1 MSYFNAEEKRDC
13 LVPRANVKKKK
24 GDRLCHVITPRDKA
38 GALKEINKKASASYE
53 KEGIFY
59 KKTRRYKTGD
69 EKKSGSKGKKK
80 KKLRPGSKRGKEK
93 WRRVKRGGGLTFYLI
108 ESFISFP
115 RLFRA
120 SEEPGVFYYRVAHK
134 RV

>member
-13 LVPRANVKKKK
+13 LVPRANVKKK

-53 KEGIFY
+53 KEGISY

-80 KKLRPGSKRGKEK
+80 NRNYAPGANEEKRSGE
-93 WRRVKRGGGLTFYLI
+93 G
-108 ESFISFP
+108 
-115 RLFRA
+115 
-120 SEEPGVFYYRVAHK
+120 
-134 RV
+134 